1 MDKEKELKRS
11 KRNALL
17 LLLAA
22 AAVFLITLFLPRNLW
37 VDGIKAVSEAAM
49 VGALA
54 DWFAVVALFR
64 RVPLPLIGAH
74 TAVIPRNKV
83 KIADNLALFV
93 QEKFL
98 DANSLVGLI
107 RKYDPATMLA
117 DWLTAPANSERM
129 ARYLVRVLRG
139 LFEMTDDVRIQ
150 RFLQK
155 ALFTL
160 IDKIDLTASVST
172 LLESMTKEGR
182 HQELLD
188 SAVSQLIRTLQQP
201 STRATLSRQ
210 IVRWVKREHPIKE
223 KILPTSWLGEH
234 GADMIADAV
243 GTILDEISADRGH
256 ALRIRFDMAVE
267 GFIDRLKHDPSM
279 ALKAEEIKNYLKHDE
294 TLNTYVKALWGDL
307 REWMRNDLDKP
318 DSLLQQKMRDA
329 GRWLG
334 ETLAQ
339 DATLRGTLNRQLEQA
354 AGRMAPDFAAFLT
367 KHISDTVKSWD
378 ETEMSHQ
385 IELNIGKDLQFI
397 RINGTIVGASIG
409 LLLYL
414 FSLLPLLL
422 PRLMP

>member
-22 AAVFLITLFLPRNLW
+22 AAIFLITLFLPRNLW
-37 VDGIKAVSEAAM
+37 VDGVKAVSEAAM

-64 RVPLPLIGAH
+64 RVPLPLVGAH
-74 TAVIPRNKV
+74 TAIIPRNKA

-98 DANSLVGLI
+98 DVNSLVGLI
-107 RKYDPATMLA
+107 RRYNPAGMLA
-117 DWLTAPANSERM
+117 NWLNAPGNADRIAN
-129 ARYLVRVLRG
+129 YLVRLLRG

-150 RFLQK
+150 RFLKK

-160 IDKIDLTASVST
+160 IDKLDLTSSVAGI
-172 LLESMTKEGR
+172 LESMTKEGR

-201 STRATLSRQ
+201 NTRATLSRQ

-223 KILPTSWLGEH
+223 KILPTEWLGEH
-234 GADMIADAV
+234 GAEMIANAV
-243 GTILDEISADRGH
+243 GTVLDEVSADRGH
-256 ALRIRFDMAVE
+256 ALRVRFDLAVA
-267 GFIDRLKHDPSM
+267 GFIERLKHDPSM
-279 ALKAEEIKNYLKHDE
+279 AQRAEEIKEYLKSDE
-294 TLNTYVKALWGDL
+294 TLSTYVRALWGDL
-307 REWMRNDLDKP
+307 REWMRADLEKP

-329 GRWLG
+329 GRWVG

-339 DATLRGTLNRQLEQA
+339 DENLRNSLNRQLEQA
-354 AGRMAPDFAAFLT
+354 AGKMAPDFAAFLT
-367 KHISDTVKSWD
+367 QHISDTVKSWD
-378 ETEMSHQ
+378 EREMSRQ

-397 RINGTIVGASIG
+397 RINGTLVGACIG

-422 PRLMP
+422 R

>member
-74 TAVIPRNKV
+74 TAVIPRNKN

-117 DWLTAPANSERM
+117 DWLNNPANTERM

-150 RFLQK
+150 RFLKK

-188 SAVSQLIRTLQQP
+188 SAVTQLIRTLQQP
-201 STRATLSRQ
+201 TTRATLSRQ

-256 ALRIRFDMAVE
+256 ALRVRFDMAVE
-267 GFIDRLKHDPSM
+267 SFIERLKHDPSM
-279 ALKAEEIKNYLKHDE
+279 ALKAEEIKSYLKHDE

-367 KHISDTVKSWD
+367 QHISDTVKSWD
-378 ETEMSHQ
+378 EAEMSHQ

-397 RINGTIVGASIG
+397 RINGTLVGASIG

-414 FSLLPLLL
+414 FSLLPLVV
-422 PRLMP
+422 PRLLQ